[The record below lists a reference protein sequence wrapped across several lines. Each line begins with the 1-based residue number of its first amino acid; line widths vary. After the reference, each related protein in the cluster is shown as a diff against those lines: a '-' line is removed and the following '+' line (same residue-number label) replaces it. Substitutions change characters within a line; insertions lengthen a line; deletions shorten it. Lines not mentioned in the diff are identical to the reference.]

1 MPMRI
6 VHISSVHPW
15 KDPRIFLK
23 QCRSLAAQGFDVHL
37 LTPDSLNEVRE
48 GVQLHRVW
56 NQDPAKLDKSVWG
69 KLMRPAML
77 FKMARRLKPD
87 VIHFHDPELIP
98 WALAHRAMG
107 YTMVY
112 DIHEDN
118 MTVIRHRNYI
128 PSYLKGVLSFLVG
141 WIEGLTHSVMP
152 TVLAEAYY
160 QRRFPKGIVVANYHN
175 IPVNQEEISLE
186 SGPVNAE
193 GESHVLYTGNIE
205 IERGVIKYLEGI
217 RGTSNVHLHLI
228 GRTYQRTFDKT
239 LDAQKGIEERIHWEG
254 VGSYVPFSR
263 ILGRYAERNWL
274 AGLVVFP
281 YSDHYKDTHPTK
293 FFEYMAFGIPII
305 YTDFSE
311 WKKLLDPLEV
321 GIAVNPEKPAELV
334 SAIERLRGDQILWQ
348 TYAQNALHHSKQFSW
363 EHEAVKLTTLYN
375 ELSEHHDGK

>member
-6 VHISSVHPW
+6 VHISSVHSW

-37 LTPDSLNEVRE
+37 LTPDSLDEKQN

-56 NQDPAKLDKSVWG
+56 NLDPAKLKKSILA
-69 KLMRPAML
+69 KLFRPVKL
-77 FKMARRLKPD
+77 FKMARSLKPD

-98 WALAHRAMG
+98 WALVHRAMG

-128 PSYLKGVLSFLVG
+128 PSYLKGLLASLVG
-141 WIEGLTHSVMP
+141 CIEGLAHSVMP
-152 TVLAEAYY
+152 TILAEAYY
-160 QRRFPKGIVVANYHN
+160 QRRFPKGIIVANYQN
-175 IPVNQEEISLE
+175 ISVKKEEISLE
-186 SGPVNAE
+186 SGPINIK

-205 IERGVIKYLEGI
+205 IERGVLKYIEGI
-217 RGTSNVHLHLI
+217 RGTSNVYLHLI

-239 LDAQKGIEERIHWEG
+239 IDAQKGLEDRIHWEG
-254 VGSYVPFSR
+254 LASYVPFSR
-263 ILGRYAERNWL
+263 ILERYAERNWL

-281 YSDHYKDTHPTK
+281 YSDHYKDKYPTK

-311 WKKLLDPLEV
+311 WKNLLDPLEV
-321 GIAVNPEKPAELV
+321 GIAVNPEKPAELI
-334 SAIERLRGDQILWQ
+334 SALDTLKGDKALWQ
-348 TYAQNALHHSKQFSW
+348 SYAKNALYHSKKFSW
-363 EHEAVKLTTLYN
+363 DHEASKLTTLYN
-375 ELSEHHDGK
+375 EL

>member
-23 QCRSLAAQGFDVHL
+23 QCSSLAAQGFDVHL

-56 NQDPAKLDKSVWG
+56 NQDPAKLKKSILA
-69 KLMRPAML
+69 KLMRPAKL
-77 FKMARRLKPD
+77 FKMARSLKPD

-98 WALAHRAMG
+98 WALVHRLTG
-107 YTMVY
+107 YTTVY
-112 DIHEDN
+112 DVHEDN
-118 MTVIRHRNYI
+118 KTVIHHRNYI
-128 PSYLKGVLSFLVG
+128 PSYLNGLFSFLVG
-141 WIEGLTHSVMP
+141 WIEGLAHSVMP

-160 QRRFPKGIVVANYHN
+160 QHRFPKGIIVANYHN
-175 IPVNQEEISLE
+175 IPVTRDPASLE
-186 SGPVNAE
+186 QGPINAN
-193 GESHVLYTGNIE
+193 GESHVLYTGNVE
-205 IERGVIKYLEGI
+205 IERGVIKYMEGI
-217 RGTSNVHLHLI
+217 RGTSKVHLHLI

-254 VGSYVPFSR
+254 VDSYVPFSR
-263 ILGRYAERNWL
+263 ILERYAERNWL

-281 YSDHYKDTHPTK
+281 YSDHYKDKYPTK

-311 WKKLLDPLEV
+311 WKSLLDPLEV
-321 GIAVNPEKPAELV
+321 GIAVNPEKPAELL
-334 SAIERLRGDQILWQ
+334 SALDTLKGDKALWQ
-348 TYAQNALHHSKQFSW
+348 SYAQNALRHSKQFSW

>member
-23 QCRSLAAQGFDVHL
+23 QCRSLADQGFDVHL
-37 LTPDSLNEVRE
+37 LTPDSLDEKQN

-56 NQDPAKLDKSVWG
+56 NSDPAKLKKSILA
-69 KLMRPAML
+69 KLFRPVKL
-77 FKMARRLKPD
+77 FKMARSLKPD

-98 WALAHRAMG
+98 WALVHRAMG

-128 PSYLKGVLSFLVG
+128 PSYLKGLLSSLVG
-141 WIEGLTHSVMP
+141 WIEGLAHSVMP
-152 TVLAEAYY
+152 TILAEAYY
-160 QRRFPKGIVVANYHN
+160 QRRFPKGIIVANYQN
-175 IPVNQEEISLE
+175 IYVKKLEISLE
-186 SGPVNAE
+186 SGPINIK

-205 IERGVIKYLEGI
+205 IERGVLEYIEGI

-228 GRTYQRTFDKT
+228 GRTYQRTFDET
-239 LDAQKGIEERIHWEG
+239 IDAQKGLEDRIHWEG
-254 VGSYVPFSR
+254 LASYVPFSR
-263 ILGRYAERNWL
+263 ILERYAERNWL

-281 YSDHYKDTHPTK
+281 YSDHYQNKQLTK

-334 SAIERLRGDQILWQ
+334 SAIDRLREDQILWQ
-348 TYAQNALHHSKQFSW
+348 TYAKNALHHSKQFSW